1 MIALDGN
8 AGKPDSQNQCRNF
21 GRDIKPQEMI
31 GEVSKRNYDDGA

>member
-8 AGKPDSQNQCRNF
+8 AGKPDRENQCRNF

-31 GEVSKRNYDDGA
+31 RVVSERNYDDSA